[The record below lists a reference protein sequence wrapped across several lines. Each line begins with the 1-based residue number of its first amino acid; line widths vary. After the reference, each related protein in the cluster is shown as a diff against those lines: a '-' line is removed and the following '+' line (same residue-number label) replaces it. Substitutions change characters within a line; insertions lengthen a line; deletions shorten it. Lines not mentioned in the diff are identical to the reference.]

1 MLASPDNLKV
11 PMIHTRTHS
20 YAGMDQEDNH
30 GMTMTGRVIRDA
42 WVFGVLPEGDGFAG
56 KSAGDMQNL
65 FEAVHKA
72 WEPYGQLPS
81 RLPPELAQRH
91 ARIHDRAVQRAKAA
105 GGSAELG
112 DDD

>member
-1 MLASPDNLKV
+1 
-11 PMIHTRTHS
+11 MIHTRTHS

-30 GMTMTGRVIRDA
+30 GMTMTGRIIRDA
-42 WVFGVLPEGDGFAG
+42 WVFGLLPEGDGFAG
-56 KSAGDMQNL
+56 KSAGDLQNL
-65 FEAVHKA
+65 FESVHKA

-91 ARIHDRAVQRAKAA
+91 ARIHAQAVTRAKAT
-105 GGSAELG
+105 GWSAELG